1 MAHIKEPKG
10 IDFIIKS
17 QPLTDEE
24 RKAIS
29 EFIRQYKT
37 KHEDK
42 KKIRKPG
49 LSSSNKKVLV

>member
-1 MAHIKEPKG
+1 MAHIKEPKD

-17 QPLTDEE
+17 EPLTEEE

-29 EFIRQYKT
+29 EFIHEYKS
-37 KHEDK
+37 KHNNK
-42 KKIRKPG
+42 KKIKKPR